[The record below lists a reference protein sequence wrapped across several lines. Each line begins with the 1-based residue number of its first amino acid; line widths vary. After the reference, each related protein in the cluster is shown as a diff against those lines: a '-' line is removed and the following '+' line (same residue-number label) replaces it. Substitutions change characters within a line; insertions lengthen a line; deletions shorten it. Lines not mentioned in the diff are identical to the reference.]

1 MMTVLIAV
9 LYCASTLCAA
19 ATGRSAQAGQALM
32 EGAQAA
38 VEFSISLAGG
48 ICLWSAIS
56 ELMSRCGGTE
66 ALSKLLRPALKKLFP
81 RSAGDREIMA
91 ALSENVSANIL
102 GLGNAAT
109 PAGIRAAKG
118 MAAKNEKD
126 ELCMLVLLNSASIQL
141 IPSTMAALR
150 QAAGSSSAFDILPA
164 VCFASAASLL
174 AGLLAAA
181 VLRRLWP

>member
-1 MMTVLIAV
+1 MMSYVLVI

-19 ATGRSAQAGQALM
+19 ATGRAAEAGQALM

-38 VEFSISLAGG
+38 ISFSLSLAGG

-56 ELMSRCGGTE
+56 ELMERCGGTRL
-66 ALSKLLRPALKKLFP
+66 LSRLLRPGLRRLFP
-81 RSAGDREIMA
+81 RSYNDSAAMA

-109 PAGIRAAKG
+109 PAGIRAAKV
-118 MAAKNEKD
+118 MAKTGLHD

-141 IPSTMAALR
+141 IPSTIAALR
-150 QAAGSSSAFDILPA
+150 HAAGSLSAFDIIPA
-164 VCFASAASLL
+164 VWFASAMSL
-174 AGLLAAA
+174 AVGLLVAAI
-181 VLRRLWP
+181 LRRLWP

>member
-1 MMTVLIAV
+1 MMTYVLVI

-19 ATGRSAQAGQALM
+19 ATGRSAEAGQALM

-38 VEFSISLAGG
+38 VEFSLSLAGG
-48 ICLWSAIS
+48 ICIWSAVS
-56 ELMSRCGGTE
+56 ELMARSGGT
-66 ALSKLLRPALKKLFP
+66 KLLSRLLYPALKKLFP
-81 RSAGDREIMA
+81 HSVADSESSA

-109 PAGIRAAKG
+109 PAGIRAARR
-118 MAAKNEKD
+118 MAARNEHN

-150 QAAGSSSAFDILPA
+150 QAAGASAAFDIVPA
-164 VCFASAASLL
+164 VWFASAASLA

-181 VLRRLWP
+181 LLRRLWT